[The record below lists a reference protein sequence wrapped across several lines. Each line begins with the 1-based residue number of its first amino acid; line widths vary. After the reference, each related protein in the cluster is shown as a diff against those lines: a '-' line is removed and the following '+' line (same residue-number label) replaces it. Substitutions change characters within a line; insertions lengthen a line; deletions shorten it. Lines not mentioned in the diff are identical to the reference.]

1 MTAYYPYSSYQM
13 GMAVKMSCT
22 FTVSSTNTDPTTV
35 TLEITDPNGTQTD
48 YTYAGGTVDKDATGI
63 YSKTITPNLA
73 GYWKYRFVGTGAC
86 IAANSFKFVMVST

>member
-1 MTAYYPYSSYQM
+1 MAYFPYNSYQM
-13 GMAVKMSCT
+13 GTAVKLSTT

-35 TLEITDPNGTQTD
+35 TLEVTDPSGNEDT

-63 YSKTITPNLA
+63 YSKTFTPDEA

-86 IAANSFKFVMVST
+86 ISANSFKFVMVST